1 MNTLLSRLVL
11 QSFRSYSSL
20 ELSFNKSFVILHGP
34 NGAGKT
40 NILEAIS
47 LFTPGKG
54 MRKADFKEIQQ
65 QNSTKPWAVSMEING
80 NALGTGM
87 ADMEAKKR
95 LWILNNEPMRG
106 QKTLND
112 LVRLFWLTPETD
124 RLFLD
129 SPSKRRQFIDRMIFV
144 IHPEH
149 AVVVKAYEHAVKE
162 RLNLLVNGGDAAW
175 IEKVEVHV
183 AENGLKM
190 AQARAE
196 FLKILPFDESL
207 MTYMEG
213 AAENILSVDAYLSEL
228 RKYRPRDAASGM
240 TLFGPHRSDM
250 QVVYVPKSQKA
261 AHCSTGEQ
269 KMLLAKMVIAFL
281 KYLQANLTI
290 PLLLLFDDVISH
302 LDFDNR
308 VLLFKQ
314 LLELQNCNN
323 KSDLI
328 QVFFTSTESDAF
340 EPIKDHTDYFAVNHS
355 QIRTSL

>member
-1 MNTLLSRLVL
+1 MNAILSRLVL
-11 QSFRSYSSL
+11 QNFRSYASL
-20 ELSFNKSFVILHGP
+20 DMSFTKPFVVLHGA

-54 MRKADFKEIQQ
+54 MRKAEFREIQQ
-65 QNSTKPWAVSMEING
+65 QNSSMPWAVSMQING
-80 NALGTGM
+80 NTLGTGV

-95 LWILNNEPMRG
+95 LWVLNNEPMRG

-112 LVRLFWLTPETD
+112 LLRLFWLTPETD

-144 IHPEH
+144 MFPEH
-149 AVVVKAYEHAVKE
+149 AATVKAYEHSVKE
-162 RLNLLVNGGDAAW
+162 RLNLLVNGGDSAW
-175 IEKVEVHV
+175 IDKVEAHV
-183 AENGLKM
+183 AEHGLKM
-190 AQARAE
+190 AKKRSE
-196 FLKILPFDESL
+196 FLKVLPFDESL
-207 MTYMEG
+207 TAFMEG
-213 AAENILSVDAYLSEL
+213 AVEKIESAEDYLNEL

-240 TLFGPHRSDM
+240 TLFGSHKSDM
-250 QVVYVPKSQKA
+250 QVIYLPKNQKA
-261 AHCSTGEQ
+261 ENCSTGEQ

-281 KYLQANLTI
+281 KYLQINLTI

-308 VLLFKQ
+308 VLLFQQ
-314 LLELQNCNN
+314 LLELQSCKN

-328 QVFFTSTESDAF
+328 QVFFTSTESGAF
-340 EPIKDHTDYFAVNHS
+340 KPIEAHADFFAVNNS